1 MYRAQSFELQVIE
14 TCFPRCPWKSSLL
27 QYRPTM
33 AGKRLLD
40 IAALF
45 KASKEVVYKHVQL
58 RQSQFKQFS
67 QTSSLS
73 TAFQRPYGRDTY
85 SNVSQP
91 GSSGRKSFST
101 SSLGKRKAGSEDA
114 VPSPQS
120 VESEVGKPRRV
131 GLEQDHFYVQSTR
144 NSAAEAAP
152 NERLDVKQKKAAR
165 YPLPD
170 GTLPPSGT
178 SSAYEQIVDETI
190 GPLSQVEAQKRPLE
204 NSDRKDS
211 VSVHGSGRSS
221 IPNPDQAVSDHNREI
236 QRRSEAQIPS
246 EVAKPPT
253 STASAL
259 GTGASALAVDHEKD
273 VYYTPPS
280 ASGKVLSALPRT
292 KVPKNSETS
301 QESDPHVP
309 DRGLNQ
315 DVFYSSANQ
324 EGSDDPQTKEQL
336 TEEQY
341 SEIFQSPRIK
351 NLLRKNLESTE
362 RVLQDPK
369 SPWRQQKKPFS
380 TLSRKFSPSKDGVD
394 IDVKDLAADIA
405 KDAGTSTR
413 TSSKVRLS

>member
-1 MYRAQSFELQVIE
+1 M
-14 TCFPRCPWKSSLL
+14 T
-27 QYRPTM
+27 
-33 AGKRLLD
+33 GKRLLD
-40 IAALF
+40 IAVLF
-45 KASKEVVYKHVQL
+45 KASKEVAYKHIQL
-58 RQSQFKQFS
+58 RQSQVKKFN

-73 TAFQRPYGRDTY
+73 TAFQQSYGRATY
-85 SNVSQP
+85 SNVSQQGP
-91 GSSGRKSFST
+91 SGRKFFST
-101 SSLGKRKAGSEDA
+101 SSLGKRKAGSENA
-114 VPSPQS
+114 IPSPQS
-120 VESEVGKPRRV
+120 VESETAQPRRI
-131 GLEQDHFYVQSTR
+131 GLEQDHFYVQSKS
-144 NSAAEAAP
+144 NSVAEAAP

-178 SSAYEQIVDETI
+178 SSAYGQIMGETSS
-190 GPLSQVEAQKRPLE
+190 PLSQMEAQKYPLE
-204 NSDRKDS
+204 NSDGKES

-246 EVAKPPT
+246 EAAKPPT

-259 GTGASALAVDHEKD
+259 DTGAPALAVDQEKD
-273 VYYTPPS
+273 VFYTPPS

-351 NLLRKNLESTE
+351 NLLRKNLKSTE
-362 RVLQDPK
+362 RVLHDPK
-369 SPWRQQKKPFS
+369 SPWRQQQNKPFS
-380 TLSRKFSPSKDGVD
+380 TLSRIFSPPKDD
-394 IDVKDLAADIA
+394 ADFDVKDLAADIA
-405 KDAGTSTR
+405 KDTGTSAK
-413 TSSKVRLS
+413 TSPEVRLP